1 MRYDFTG
8 AFAPYIFGLIAQKRA
23 FGFDYLE
30 SERILYMFE
39 RFCQEQFPNETQITQ
54 QLVLKWAECRD
65 FERNLFRLN
74 RVSVIR
80 ELARYMNGIGI
91 AAYVLP
97 MELMRKTERH
107 IPHIYTKE
115 ELYTIFGVIDQCQ
128 PSTRTPAKHLVVS
141 VMFRMIYCC
150 GLRPIEARRLRPEDV
165 DLNTGC
171 VKILESKGHKD
182 RIVMLS
188 GSILELCRRYSKK
201 VGLIYP
207 ERRFFFPSPSSRGE
221 GMYSQEWIIPTFRK
235 FLIEAG
241 LYHHCAGNEP
251 RLYDLRHTFATHR
264 LYQWMKE
271 GQDVN
276 ACLAYLSEYMGHKNL
291 SDTAYYIHLVPE
303 FFPQMSDLHLEDY
316 VDMIP
321 EVEQC

>member
-1 MRYDFTG
+1 
-8 AFAPYIFGLIAQKRA
+8 
-23 FGFDYLE
+23 
-30 SERILYMFE
+30 
-39 RFCQEQFPNETQITQ
+39 
-54 QLVLKWAECRD
+54 
-65 FERNLFRLN
+65 
-74 RVSVIR
+74 
-80 ELARYMNGIGI
+80 
-91 AAYVLP
+91 
-97 MELMRKTERH
+97 
-107 IPHIYTKE
+107 
-115 ELYTIFGVIDQCQ
+115 
-128 PSTRTPAKHLVVS
+128 
-141 VMFRMIYCC
+141 
-150 GLRPIEARRLRPEDV
+150 
-165 DLNTGC
+165 
-171 VKILESKGHKD
+171 
-182 RIVMLS
+182 MLS

-207 ERRFFFPSPSSRGE
+207 GRRFFFPSPSSRGE

-241 LYHHCAGNEP
+241 LYRHCAGNEP

-316 VDMIP
+316 VEMIP
-321 EVEQC
+321 EVERC

>member
-1 MRYDFTG
+1 
-8 AFAPYIFGLIAQKRA
+8 
-23 FGFDYLE
+23 
-30 SERILYMFE
+30 
-39 RFCQEQFPNETQITQ
+39 
-54 QLVLKWAECRD
+54 
-65 FERNLFRLN
+65 
-74 RVSVIR
+74 
-80 ELARYMNGIGI
+80 
-91 AAYVLP
+91 
-97 MELMRKTERH
+97 
-107 IPHIYTKE
+107 
-115 ELYTIFGVIDQCQ
+115 
-128 PSTRTPAKHLVVS
+128 
-141 VMFRMIYCC
+141 MIYCC

-207 ERRFFFPSPSSRGE
+207 GRRFFFPSPSSRGE

-241 LYHHCAGNEP
+241 LYRHCAGNEP

-276 ACLAYLSEYMGHKNL
+276 ACNGLFHKLRVGVGDGINLLGHELLGLWPLEPALMENLVDLILA
-291 SDTAYYIHLVPE
+291 
-303 FFPQMSDLHLEDY
+303 
-316 VDMIP
+316 
-321 EVEQC
+321 

>member
-1 MRYDFTG
+1 
-8 AFAPYIFGLIAQKRA
+8 
-23 FGFDYLE
+23 
-30 SERILYMFE
+30 
-39 RFCQEQFPNETQITQ
+39 
-54 QLVLKWAECRD
+54 
-65 FERNLFRLN
+65 
-74 RVSVIR
+74 
-80 ELARYMNGIGI
+80 MNGIGI

-97 MELMRKTERH
+97 MELTRKTERH

-115 ELYTIFGVIDQCQ
+115 ELSTIFSVIDQCQ

-141 VMFRMIYCC
+141 VMFRIIYCC

-207 ERRFFFPSPSSRGE
+207 GRRFFFPSPSSRGE

-241 LYHHCAGNEP
+241 LYRHCAGNEP

-264 LYQWMKE
+264 FYQWMKE

-316 VDMIP
+316 VEMIP
-321 EVEQC
+321 EVERC

>member
-8 AFAPYIFGLIAQKRA
+8 AFAPYICGLIAQKRA

-65 FERNLFRLN
+65 CERNLFRLN

-97 MELMRKTERH
+97 MELTRKTERH

-115 ELYTIFGVIDQCQ
+115 ELSTIFSVIDQCQ

-201 VGLIYP
+201 VGLI
-207 ERRFFFPSPSSRGE
+207 
-221 GMYSQEWIIPTFRK
+221 
-235 FLIEAG
+235 
-241 LYHHCAGNEP
+241 
-251 RLYDLRHTFATHR
+251 
-264 LYQWMKE
+264 
-271 GQDVN
+271 
-276 ACLAYLSEYMGHKNL
+276 
-291 SDTAYYIHLVPE
+291 
-303 FFPQMSDLHLEDY
+303 
-316 VDMIP
+316 
-321 EVEQC
+321 